1 MKLKPNI
8 SGRLL
13 LMTLVTGLFAQTACE
28 QDYELDLPLAVT
40 QNTLNLD
47 AGGGQTHVL
56 VYSSGDWNVAF
67 DGDIPWATIDR
78 TSGSGNGEFV
88 FTFELNPGIVRKAD
102 VILTSGSN
110 RQVISMIQ
118 NGFVGEASLT
128 IMKESAKLPDWESL
142 ARVPFDTNM
151 DLALER
157 ITSRV
162 TYGDGAE
169 ETASEGWI
177 SDIVVT
183 EDAILFETAANDTGE
198 SRLARLIVEV
208 NDNVNEKIYSS
219 SYWLCFSNGIR
230 NTPVFPKISNHF
242 TGVIKN
248 YFDIASFSTPPICS
262 DSVCLHKDTIREI
275 GGFPTS
281 IISGEDLLTWAR
293 ICIRY
298 PLIYINVPMA
308 IYHLN
313 AAREYLPT
321 RIPQKNDL
329 VGMELL
335 RLFQERPTS
344 GLKKYIAFWHKNR
357 ASCFLRLN
365 MRTACLK
372 ECIKVLKYYPGY
384 KKIYIYIFLAFLPQF
399 LTRKVFSFYWKMN

>member
-1 MKLKPNI
+1 MKIQFSVIIPLYNKAETI
-8 SGRLL
+8 GRAIRSVLNQEYSDFEL
-13 LMTLVTGLFAQTACE
+13 IVVDDGSTDDSADIVRGFYDPRVRLIKQKNGGVSKARNTGIEVARY
-28 QDYELDLPLAVT
+28 DYLT
-40 QNTLNLD
+40 FLD
-47 AGGGQTHVL
+47 ADDEYL
-56 VYSSGDWNVAF
+56 PF
-67 DGDIPWATIDR
+67 FLATI
-78 TSGSGNGEFV
+78 
-88 FTFELNPGIVRKAD
+88 
-102 VILTSGSN
+102 
-110 RQVISMIQ
+110 Q
-118 NGFVGEASLT
+118 
-128 IMKESAKLPDWESL
+128 KLINQFP
-142 ARVPFDTNM
+142 
-151 DLALER
+151 
-157 ITSRV
+157 
-162 TYGDGAE
+162 
-169 ETASEGWI
+169 
-177 SDIVVT
+177 
-183 EDAILFETAANDTGE
+183 
-198 SRLARLIVEV
+198 
-208 NDNVNEKIYSS
+208 NEKIYSS

-357 ASCFLRLN
+357 ASCFLRLT